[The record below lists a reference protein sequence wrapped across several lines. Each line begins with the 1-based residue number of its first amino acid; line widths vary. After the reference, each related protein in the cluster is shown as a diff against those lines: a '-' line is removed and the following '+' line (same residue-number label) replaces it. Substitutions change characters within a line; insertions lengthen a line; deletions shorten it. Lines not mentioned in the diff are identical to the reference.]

1 MEGIE
6 SKIFQLSIQVEKDCD
21 LEERRFFQ
29 IKKKTY
35 DRGAL
40 KKNMLQFIDISSSI
54 LYDNQR
60 EHSNFLGLVN
70 ACVSHELRNPLNS
83 IVAENTLK
91 KKVIEQIY
99 KDIEVISRD
108 SYELYEKLKLSVNK
122 IMKSVKVEE
131 SSTDLMGFLIQ
142 DLLDYAQIKA
152 GKFRKNIKKFNIREA
167 VQSVIDIQYRLANSR
182 GLKLY
187 SEFIDILEVCIIKSD
202 EARIKQVL
210 LGLQSNALKFTE
222 EG

>member
-1 MEGIE
+1 MEDIE
-6 SKIFQLSIQVEKDCD
+6 SKIFQLSIQVEMDCD

-35 DRGAL
+35 DRGSL

-91 KKVIEQIY
+91 KNVIEQIG
-99 KDIEVISRD
+99 KDIEVI
-108 SYELYEKLKLSVNK
+108 
-122 IMKSVKVEE
+122 
-131 SSTDLMGFLIQ
+131 
-142 DLLDYAQIKA
+142 
-152 GKFRKNIKKFNIREA
+152 
-167 VQSVIDIQYRLANSR
+167 
-182 GLKLY
+182 
-187 SEFIDILEVCIIKSD
+187 
-202 EARIKQVL
+202 
-210 LGLQSNALKFTE
+210 
-222 EG
+222 

>member
-1 MEGIE
+1 MEDIE

-142 DLLDYAQIKA
+142 YLLDYAQIKA

-167 VQSVIDIQYRLANSR
+167 VQSVIDIQYR
-182 GLKLY
+182 
-187 SEFIDILEVCIIKSD
+187 
-202 EARIKQVL
+202 
-210 LGLQSNALKFTE
+210 
-222 EG
+222 